1 MSNLKKTPQSMTRS
15 ELIQEINLLGPWIH
29 GYFDLG
35 NDLVI
40 EEQDELHK
48 KRITTNRDYFVN
60 IISNFYKRDLLEE
73 KTICDVGCNAGY
85 FLYELYKK
93 FKFKRALGLE
103 PRKSNLAKAQFIA
116 NYFQLPEKSYELRQF
131 DILTND
137 KNLPISDIVIIPG
150 VLHHLSNHFNA
161 ISNLYA
167 MTRELCI
174 VETYVLPD
182 YVNSDDIFK
191 KMSLGET
198 LYKSDKNKDKFGII
212 GYKLETNRLDGS
224 AYQSGIVG
232 VSTTRALIMMMKHV
246 GFDDVKV
253 YRNEQQIQEEV
264 YNQKSYREFNSVI
277 VVATKTKNKKNE
289 YAKFFDNAEDLLEE
303 EYFTNYI
310 PLKLIEPLYQV
321 FIEECSI
328 DQLDGIPRLIYDSEL
343 FYKESKGEKA
353 KKSLEEKIGINKY
366 YEITQT
372 FKHSPKQKIS
382 FEYAKTC
389 YHVGNS
395 KQALK
400 VAQELIN
407 TINLDW
413 RTVFRAYYLI
423 AKINFDLGNMKESKK
438 FNELSLRA
446 HPLYSLGLKLK
457 KMLISSPN

>member
-1 MSNLKKTPQSMTRS
+1 MTQN

-29 GYFDLG
+29 GFFDLG
-35 NDLVI
+35 NGLII
-40 EEQDELHK
+40 EDQDKLHK
-48 KRITTNRDYFVN
+48 KRITKNRDYFVS
-60 IISNFYKRDLLEE
+60 IISKFYKRDLLKE

-93 FKFKRALGLE
+93 FKFKHALGLE

-116 NYFQLPEKSYELRQF
+116 NYFQLPDKRYELRQF

-150 VLHHLSNHFNA
+150 VLHHLSNHLNA

-174 VETYVLPD
+174 IETYVLPD
-182 YVNSDDIFK
+182 NVNSDDIFK
-191 KMSLGET
+191 QMSLGET
-198 LYKSDKNKDKFGII
+198 LYKGERNKDKFGII
-212 GYKLETNRLDGS
+212 GYKLETNRFDG
-224 AYQSGIVG
+224 AVYQSGIVG
-232 VSTTRALIMMMKHV
+232 VLTTSALIMMMEYV

-253 YRNEQQIQEEV
+253 YRNEEQIQEEV
-264 YNQKSYREFNSVI
+264 YNQKSYRQFNSVI
-277 VVATKTKNKKNE
+277 VAATKTKNKKNE
-289 YAKFFDNAEDLLEE
+289 YAKFFDNADDLLEE
-303 EYFTNYI
+303 EYFKNYI

-321 FIEECSI
+321 IIGESSI

-343 FYKESKGEKA
+343 HYTESIGGKA
-353 KKSLEEKIGINKY
+353 KKNLEEKIGTNKY

-413 RTVFRAYYLI
+413 RTVFRTYYLI
-423 AKINFDLGNMKESKK
+423 AKINFDLGNMNESKK
-438 FNELSLRA
+438 YNELVLRA
-446 HPLYSLGLKLK
+446 HPPYSLGLKLK
-457 KMLISSPN
+457 KLLISSSN